1 MDGGAGMM
9 KKEIDLTEDSEI
21 VDESN
26 ECNAAVDVD
35 ETQSDVLVLPKNAR
49 LNKDNSVTLK
59 LRREVAVK
67 VKTSLGELRTDTF
80 DQLTFHPLT
89 GGDLRAISQVTGDM
103 QNIVIFA
110 RATRIREQVM
120 NVLYDKLDAADV
132 VDGGEII
139 SAFIGG
145 GRLKKS

>member
-1 MDGGAGMM
+1 M
-9 KKEIDLTEDSEI
+9 KKEINLT
-21 VDESN
+21 DEVILD
-26 ECNAAVDVD
+26 EVGDEQNASTAEVD
-35 ETQSDVLVLPKNAR
+35 ETQDDVLILPKNAH
-49 LNKDNSVTLK
+49 LNSDNSVTLK
-59 LRREVAVK
+59 LRRPVSINI
-67 VKTSLGELRTDTF
+67 KTSSGSLRTDNY
-80 DQLTFHPLT
+80 DELTFHPLN
-89 GGDLRAISQVTGDM
+89 GGDLRAIQQATGDM

-110 RATRIREQVM
+110 RATHIREQLM